1 MPGLGAPR
9 EGKGYPLQYSGLE
22 NSMDCVVYGVAK
34 NWTRLSDSHF
44 HFSFQKHGIC
54 PWFSNTFQVA
64 PALAGTAF
72 ASHHFRPAEFKD
84 SELSTTLP

>member
-1 MPGLGAPR
+1 
-9 EGKGYPLQYSGLE
+9 
-22 NSMDCVVYGVAK
+22 MDCAVYGVAK

-64 PALAGTAF
+64 PAPAGTAF

-84 SELSTTLP
+84 SELSTTLPEEQPPPCQPGSLLRKGDCLFPC